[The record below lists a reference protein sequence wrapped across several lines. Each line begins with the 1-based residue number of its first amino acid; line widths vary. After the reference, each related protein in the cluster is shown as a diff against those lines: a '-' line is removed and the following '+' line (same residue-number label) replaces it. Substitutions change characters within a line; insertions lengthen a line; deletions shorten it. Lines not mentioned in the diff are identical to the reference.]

1 MGATWVA
8 IQNYV
13 QIGKAIDANLDDSVE
28 NNSQSSDQK
37 SKKKKKSKGKQ
48 KGTPDIDLDLD
59 MDMDDATQQTRFKR
73 QKTSASKDDQM
84 NIDEALELRTTK
96 TQS

>member
-1 MGATWVA
+1 M
-8 IQNYV
+8 
-13 QIGKAIDANLDDSVE
+13 QIGKSIDANLDDSVE

-73 QKTSASKDDQM
+73 QKTSAGKNDKM
-84 NIDEALELRTTK
+84 NIDETLELRTSNRQ
-96 TQS
+96 QS